1 MDTVDELMTPGCPNC
16 AVKHLSA
23 ALAYFVDSGD
33 TKHEII
39 GLDDAP
45 VFVGRAV
52 VNLVESLNGYPSHF
66 DFAIGLIERAEEKFT
81 FTYTQT
87 ASSPVGRLRRIRL
100 ALTDGT
106 MSASFG
112 AAELYSFAR
121 SYGMMLAHVA
131 EALRELRSIPLPA
144 ALTAEWFRDTIAEVK
159 KEYFDFGETEGKGG
173 EEVMACGTKK
183 AAKAA
188 CKGGKCAPAK
198 KAPMKKG
205 KK

>member
-23 ALAYFVDSGD
+23 ALAYFVDAGNDKYETGD
-33 TKHEII
+33 L
-39 GLDDAP
+39 GDAS
-45 VFVGRAV
+45 VLVGRAV
-52 VNLVESLNGYPSHF
+52 VNLIESMNGYPSHF
-66 DFAIGLIERAEEKFT
+66 DFAVGLIERAEEKFT

-159 KEYFDFGETEGKGG
+159 KEYFDFGKTEGKGG
-173 EEVMACGTKK
+173 E
-183 AAKAA
+183 
-188 CKGGKCAPAK
+188 
-198 KAPMKKG
+198 
-205 KK
+205 

>member
-23 ALAYFVDSGD
+23 ALAYFVDEGNAKCETVD
-33 TKHEII
+33 
-39 GLDDAP
+39 LDDAI

-52 VNLVESLNGYPSHF
+52 VNLIESLNGYPSHF
-66 DFAIGLIERAEEKFT
+66 DFAIGLIERAEET
-81 FTYTQT
+81 FTR
-87 ASSPVGRLRRIRL
+87 SSCFKTGGRVREIRL

-106 MSASFG
+106 MPTGSG
-112 AAELYSFAR
+112 AEELYSFAR
-121 SYGMMLAHVA
+121 PYGMMLAHVA

-173 EEVMACGTKK
+173 E
-183 AAKAA
+183 
-188 CKGGKCAPAK
+188 
-198 KAPMKKG
+198 
-205 KK
+205 

>member
-23 ALAYFVDSGD
+23 ALAYFADEGNAKCEAFD
-33 TKHEII
+33 
-39 GLDDAP
+39 LDDAI

-81 FTYTQT
+81 FAWPANSQI
-87 ASSPVGRLRRIRL
+87 VGRLRGIRL

-106 MSASFG
+106 MSAGCG
-112 AAELYSFAR
+112 ASELHSFAR
-121 SYGMMLAHVA
+121 PYGMMLAHVA
-131 EALRELRSIPLPA
+131 EALRELRGIPLPA
-144 ALTAEWFRDTIAEVK
+144 VLTAEWFRDTIADVK

-173 EEVMACGTKK
+173 E
-183 AAKAA
+183 
-188 CKGGKCAPAK
+188 
-198 KAPMKKG
+198 
-205 KK
+205 

>member
-23 ALAYFVDSGD
+23 ALAYFVDEGNAKCETVD
-33 TKHEII
+33 
-39 GLDDAP
+39 LDDAL

-106 MSASFG
+106 MPVSCG
-112 AAELYSFAR
+112 AVELYSFAR
-121 SYGMMLAHVA
+121 PYGMMLAHVA

-144 ALTAEWFRDTIAEVK
+144 AFTAEWFRNTIAEVK
-159 KEYFDFGETEGKGG
+159 KEYFDFGETKGKGG
-173 EEVMACGTKK
+173 E
-183 AAKAA
+183 
-188 CKGGKCAPAK
+188 
-198 KAPMKKG
+198 
-205 KK
+205 

>member
-23 ALAYFVDSGD
+23 ALAYFVDAGNDKYETGD
-33 TKHEII
+33 L
-39 GLDDAP
+39 GDAS
-45 VFVGRAV
+45 VLVGRAV
-52 VNLVESLNGYPSHF
+52 VNLIESMNGYPSHF
-66 DFAIGLIERAEEKFT
+66 DFAIGLIERAEETFT

-106 MSASFG
+106 MPVSCG
-112 AAELYSFAR
+112 AGELYSFAR
-121 SYGMMLAHVA
+121 PYGMMLAHVA

-173 EEVMACGTKK
+173 E
-183 AAKAA
+183 
-188 CKGGKCAPAK
+188 
-198 KAPMKKG
+198 
-205 KK
+205 